1 MTVSQTR
8 PSKSDSVLRK
18 SMCRYGPGC
27 THIMDPSHKEKF
39 WHPRVLKLNGKTRFF
54 LSQLPSIIFYFVWQS
69 QHHSLDEQ
77 IKSHFIC
84 NECGY
89 ATNSLPDLQ
98 LHLQRKTAWSNQSL
112 VGCRINCLV
121 DMKEWHEGHVTQ
133 FHKSG
138 KHFVE
143 FRLLQ
148 ERRWLLMKKVTFYI
162 IERPSVVTE
171 GGEFK
176 DSGDHEASLAP
187 IEVWSPNP
195 SHFVEMDNSLLF

>member
-1 MTVSQTR
+1 MS
-8 PSKSDSVLRK
+8 
-18 SMCRYGPGC
+18 
-27 THIMDPSHKEKF
+27 
-39 WHPRVLKLNGKTRFF
+39 
-54 LSQLPSIIFYFVWQS
+54 FYFI
-69 QHHSLDEQ
+69 DEQ

-121 DMKEWHEGHVTQ
+121 DMKEWHEGLVTQ
-133 FHKSG
+133 YHKSG

-148 ERRWLLMKKVTFYI
+148 ERRWLIMKKVTFYI
-162 IERPSVVTE
+162 IERPAVHNDGS
-171 GGEFK
+171 EFK
-176 DSGDHEASLAP
+176 DSGDHEINLAP
-187 IEVWSPNP
+187 IEVRYYLSAWINTY
-195 SHFVEMDNSLLF
+195 FYITDIAFLGVNLLGFMGVLRGYNCRLRVCAVGAIQNLRK